1 MASSPDSTVF
11 VVDDDPAMR
20 DSLRWLLESAGLA
33 VETFPTAEAFLDR
46 SQWPARAGCLVLDV
60 RLPGMDGLELQKE
73 LRAREVDLPVI
84 LVSAYTDPDAIERA
98 QSAGARAFFRKP
110 FDDQLLLDAVAE
122 AISADRHPS

>member
-11 VVDDDPAMR
+11 VVDDDPSMR

-46 SQWPARAGCLVLDV
+46 RQLPARAGCLVLDV

-84 LVSAYTDPDAIERA
+84 LVSAYSDPDAIERA
-98 QSAGARAFFRKP
+98 QSAGVRAFFRKP